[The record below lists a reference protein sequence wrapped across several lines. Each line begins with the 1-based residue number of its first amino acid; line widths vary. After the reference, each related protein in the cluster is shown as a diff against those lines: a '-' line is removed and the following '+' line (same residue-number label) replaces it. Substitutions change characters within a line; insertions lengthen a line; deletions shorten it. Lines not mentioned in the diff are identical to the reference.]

1 MLSKLKTL
9 SVAAIAIA
17 TVAMTGCVFE
27 TVPTGYVG
35 VASTLGKIK
44 ADELAPG
51 VHQSVTQSI
60 VPVSVRETTLSMDGL
75 RPKTKN
81 NVTMKTVDLDVRY
94 MIQPNK
100 VADTLSVLAGDLSTN
115 SNGDTVVGERF
126 VKRFALESVYKAAA
140 KYPADEIH
148 TKREEIASDVAI
160 ELQASLNKAMPDTF
174 LISGATVRQ
183 MITDPKLE
191 AAITRAAQVK
201 FEIDRANEAK
211 QLAEANAAVKLTEA
225 QAAAD
230 ANRIIANSLTPML
243 IKKME
248 IEAEAKFA
256 GQGTHTVLLGNGG
269 ASPLINVK

>member
-1 MLSKLKTL
+1 MSKNMKLLGITPLVLLAITL
-9 SVAAIAIA
+9 
-17 TVAMTGCVFE
+17 TGCVVE

-44 ADELAPG
+44 LDELTPG
-51 VHQSVTQSI
+51 PQQTITQTVI
-60 VPVSVRETTLSMDGL
+60 PVSVRETTLSMNGL
-75 RPKTKN
+75 RPKTQN

-115 SNGDTVVGERF
+115 ENGDTVVGERF
-126 VKRFALESVYKAAA
+126 VKRFALEAVYKAAA
-140 KYPADEIH
+140 KYPADVIH
-148 TKREEIASDVAI
+148 TKREEIAADVAL
-160 ELQASLNKAMPDTF
+160 ELQTALDKAMPSTF
-174 LISGATVRQ
+174 IISGATVRQ

-191 AAITRAAQVK
+191 EAITRAAQIQ
-201 FEIDRANEAK
+201 FEIDRAKEAK
-211 QLAEANAAVKLTEA
+211 ALAEANAAVKLTEA

-230 ANRIIANSLTPML
+230 ANRIIAQSLSPML

-256 GQGTHTVLLGNGG
+256 KEGTHTVLLGGG
-269 ASPLINVK
+269 ATPLINVK